1 MTPALPHWRFFLA
14 GGFDQVRLDTAAE
27 LLNIG
32 QLDQKLWV
40 ALSCPVKGIEF
51 DARTLAFVD
60 GDGDGQVRAPELIAA
75 VAWAGERL
83 RDPEVLVGKL
93 PGVPLA
99 AIRDDDAEGQA
110 IVAAARELLADLG
123 SGDGL
128 VTAEAARAAQERHAQ
143 RALAA
148 WEAAGAAA
156 RPLGDATAAAHE
168 AMLAVAEKVEDWFV
182 RCRLAAY
189 DERAGSALN
198 AADATL
204 TALGATTL
212 KTDTEGVAALPL
224 ARVQAG
230 ATLPLGSGLNP
241 AWAARIAT
249 LRSAAVL
256 PLLGERA
263 LLTEADW
270 LQLKERL
277 APYAAWLAAK
287 PDAAAEGEGIRQLE
301 KLAHYVR
308 DLLAL
313 ANNFVAFRDFYTRQ
327 GKATFQVGTLY
338 LDGRSAELCVAVN
351 DAGRHANL
359 ATLSRI
365 CLVYCDCVRGGD
377 KLSIAAAFTAGDSD
391 QLMVGRNG
399 VFYDRQGRDWDAT
412 ISKIVEHPISLR
424 QAFWSPYKRLAR
436 FVGEQLQKIAAN
448 KSKAADERLT
458 TAAVDSGKKVA
469 TASTTPAAPA
479 AAPAAPAPFD
489 VAKFAGIFAAIGLA
503 LGAIGSA
510 LASVLAGFFALVWWQ
525 WPIAIAGLVLVI
537 SGPAVI
543 LAWFKLRSRNLGPI
557 LDANGWA
564 INARAKINIPF
575 GTSLTQLAHLP
586 ANAERALTDPYAEK
600 KKPWAAYF
608 GVVAVVLL
616 AAFAWVLRDQ
626 WR

>member
-1 MTPALPHWRFFLA
+1 MTPDLPHWRFFRA

-40 ALSCPVKGIEF
+40 ALSCPVQGIEF
-51 DARTLAFVD
+51 DARTLSFVD
-60 GDGDGQVRAPELIAA
+60 SDGDGQVRAPELLAA
-75 VAWAGERL
+75 VQWAGERL
-83 RDPEVLVGKL
+83 QDPGVLVGKL
-93 PGVPLA
+93 PGVPLS
-99 AIRDDDAEGQA
+99 AIRADDEEGA
-110 IVAAARELLADLG
+110 VIVAAARELLADLG
-123 SGDGL
+123 SSDGMIT
-128 VTAEAARAAQERHAQ
+128 VEAARAAQARHAQ

-148 WEAAGAAA
+148 WEAAGASA
-156 RPLGDATAAAHE
+156 RPLGEATAVAHAA
-168 AMLAVAEKVEDWFV
+168 LAEVAEKVEDWFV

-189 DERAGSALN
+189 DERAGTALN

-204 TALGATTL
+204 AALGAATL
-212 KTDTEGVAALPL
+212 RTDTEGVAALPL
-224 ARVQAG
+224 ARVHAG
-230 ATLPLGSGLNP
+230 AALPLGSGLNP
-241 AWAARIAT
+241 AWAARMAA
-249 LRSAAVL
+249 LRDAAVQ

-270 LQLKERL
+270 QTVKDKL

-287 PDAAAEGEGIRQLE
+287 PDVAAEGEGIRQLE

-308 DLLAL
+308 DLQTL

-327 GKATFQVGTLY
+327 GKASFQVGTLY

-351 DAGRHANL
+351 DAGRHAAL

-399 VFYDRQGRDWDAT
+399 VFYDRQGRDWNAT
-412 ISKIVEHPISLR
+412 IAKIVEHPISLR

-436 FVGEQLQKIAAN
+436 FIGEQLQKIAAN
-448 KSKAADERLT
+448 KAKASDDKLT
-458 TAAVDSGKKVA
+458 AAAVDSGKKVG
-469 TASTTPAAPA
+469 TVA
-479 AAPAAPAPFD
+479 AAPATPPPAPFD

-510 LASVLAGFFALVWWQ
+510 LAAVLSGFFSLVWWQ
-525 WPIAIAGLVLVI
+525 WPIAIAGLVLAI

-575 GTSLTQLAHLP
+575 GTSLTQLAELP
-586 ANAERALTDPYAEK
+586 HNAERALTDPYAEK
-600 KKPWAAYF
+600 KKPWGLYLF
-608 GVVAVVLL
+608 LVAVALG
-616 AAFAWVLRDQ
+616 AAFVWVASDSLFK
-626 WR
+626 

>member
-1 MTPALPHWRFFLA
+1 MTPDLPHWRFFRA

-40 ALSCPVKGIEF
+40 ALSCPVQGIEF
-51 DARTLAFVD
+51 DARTLSFVD
-60 GDGDGQVRAPELIAA
+60 SDGDGQVRAPELIAA
-75 VAWAGERL
+75 VQWAGARL
-83 RDPEVLVGKL
+83 QDPEVLVAKL

-99 AIRDDDAEGQA
+99 AIRADDEEGA
-110 IVAAARELLADLG
+110 VIVAAARELLAHLG
-123 SGDGL
+123 SSDGMIT
-128 VTAEAARAAQERHAQ
+128 VEAARAAQARHAQ

-148 WEAAGAAA
+148 WEAAGASA
-156 RPLGDATAAAHE
+156 RPLGEATAVAHAA
-168 AMLAVAEKVEDWFV
+168 LADVAEKVEDWFV

-189 DERAGSALN
+189 DERAGTALN

-204 TALGATTL
+204 AALGTATL

-224 ARVQAG
+224 ARVHPG
-230 ATLPLGSGLNP
+230 AALPLGSGLNP
-241 AWAARIAT
+241 AWTARMAA
-249 LRSAAVL
+249 LRDAAVR

-270 LQLKERL
+270 QTVKDKL

-287 PDAAAEGEGIRQLE
+287 PDVAAEGEGIRQLE

-308 DLLAL
+308 DLQTL

-327 GKATFQVGTLY
+327 GKASFQVGTLY
-338 LDGRSAELCVAVN
+338 LDSRSAELCVAVN
-351 DAGRHANL
+351 DAGRHAAL
-359 ATLSRI
+359 ASLARI

-399 VFYDRQGRDWDAT
+399 VFYDRQGRDWNAT
-412 ISKIVEHPISLR
+412 ITKIVEHPISLR

-448 KSKAADERLT
+448 KAKASDDKLT
-458 TAAVDSGKKVA
+458 AAAVDSGKKVG
-469 TASTTPAAPA
+469 SVA
-479 AAPAAPAPFD
+479 AAPATPPPPPAPFD

-510 LASVLAGFFALVWWQ
+510 LAAVLSGFFSLVWWQ
-525 WPIAIAGLVLVI
+525 WPIAIAGLVLAI

-575 GTSLTQLAHLP
+575 GTSLTQLAELP
-586 ANAERALTDPYAEK
+586 HNAERALTDPYAEK
-600 KKPWAAYF
+600 KKPWGLYF
-608 GVVAVVLL
+608 LLVAVALF
-616 AAFAWVLRDQ
+616 AAFAWVLRDHFK
-626 WR
+626 

>member
-1 MTPALPHWRFFLA
+1 MTPDLPHWRFFRA

-40 ALSCPVKGIEF
+40 ALSCPVQGIEF
-51 DARTLAFVD
+51 DARTLSFVD
-60 GDGDGQVRAPELIAA
+60 SDGDGQVRAPELLAA
-75 VAWAGERL
+75 VQWAGERL
-83 RDPEVLVGKL
+83 QDPGVLVGKL
-93 PGVPLA
+93 PGVPLS
-99 AIRDDDAEGQA
+99 AIRADDEEGA
-110 IVAAARELLADLG
+110 VIVAAARELLADLG
-123 SGDGL
+123 SSEDMIP
-128 VTAEAARAAQERHAQ
+128 VEAARAAQARHAQ
-143 RALAA
+143 RAHAA

-156 RPLGDATAAAHE
+156 RPRGEATAVAHAA
-168 AMLAVAEKVEDWFV
+168 LAEVAEKVEDWFV

-198 AADATL
+198 AAEATL
-204 TALGATTL
+204 AALGATTL
-212 KTDTEGVAALPL
+212 RTDTEGVAALPL
-224 ARVQAG
+224 ARVHPG
-230 ATLPLGSGLNP
+230 AALPLGSGLNP
-241 AWAARIAT
+241 AWASRMAA
-249 LRSAAVL
+249 LRDAAVL

-270 LQLKERL
+270 QTVKDKL
-277 APYAAWLAAK
+277 APYAAWLAAQ
-287 PDAAAEGEGIRQLE
+287 PDVAAEGEGIRQLE

-308 DLLAL
+308 DLQTL

-327 GKATFQVGTLY
+327 GKASFQVGTLY

-351 DAGRHANL
+351 DAGRHAAL

-399 VFYDRQGRDWDAT
+399 VFYDRQGRDWNAT

-436 FVGEQLQKIAAN
+436 FIGEQLQKIAAN
-448 KSKAADERLT
+448 KAKASDDKLT
-458 TAAVDSGKKVA
+458 AAAVDSGKKVG
-469 TASTTPAAPA
+469 TVA
-479 AAPAAPAPFD
+479 AAPATPAPPPAPFD

-510 LASVLAGFFALVWWQ
+510 LAAVLSGFFSLVWWQ
-525 WPIAIAGLVLVI
+525 WPIAIAGLVLAI

-575 GTSLTQLAHLP
+575 GTSLTQLAELP
-586 ANAERALTDPYAEK
+586 HNAERALTDPYAEK
-600 KKPWAAYF
+600 KKPWGLYLF
-608 GVVAVVLL
+608 LVAVALG
-616 AAFAWVLRDQ
+616 AAFVWVARDSLFK
-626 WR
+626 